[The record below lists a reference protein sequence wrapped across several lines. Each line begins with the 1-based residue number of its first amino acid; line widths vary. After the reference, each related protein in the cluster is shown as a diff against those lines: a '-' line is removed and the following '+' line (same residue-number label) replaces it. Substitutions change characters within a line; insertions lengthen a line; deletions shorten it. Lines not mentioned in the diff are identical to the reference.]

1 MCWMHERIIN
11 TQCVL
16 ILEGL
21 VLQVWITRHC
31 DRFDHMELSCLP
43 LNKCFIYFRSLAKDS
58 HILSFYLKICTIC
71 LCSRILVRRLWT
83 FVTHAW
89 QSALIFCPNSFIHK
103 WESFIISTLSALP
116 LTYLNSL
123 LSYISMLV
131 QLNRTLINFY

>member
-1 MCWMHERIIN
+1 MLYRVPNMCWMHERIIN

-103 WESFIISTLSALP
+103 WEVLLSP
-116 LTYLNSL
+116 HSL
-123 LSYISMLV
+123 LCPWPTWILCC
-131 QLNRTLINFY
+131 LIYPCWFS